1 MSLSANNAK
10 HNKQEKHS
18 ASPASNSTQLPA
30 ERVAA
35 IAAARG
41 ETSYSFTAN
50 ASPFTRK
57 SDGSGVG
64 RSAEPGLLGASK
76 GKDGGTRSASRQGKA
91 SGKASSARNK
101 ASTINH
107 DRPSSCA
114 RASALLTGRAHVN
127 GAPHQVNN
135 ARGHD
140 TGVSAKDARDAA
152 ALIDKAAKTSVFS
165 YYPSVRGSTG

>member
-1 MSLSANNAK
+1 MSANNAK
-10 HNKQEKHS
+10 HNKQEKRS
-18 ASPASNSTQLPA
+18 ASPASNSIQLPA

-35 IAAARG
+35 IAASRG
-41 ETSYSFTAN
+41 ETGYSFTAN

-64 RSAEPGLLGASK
+64 RSADLLGARSDK
-76 GKDGGTRSASRQGKA
+76 GGGTRSASRQGKA

-127 GAPHQVNN
+127 GAPHQGNN

-140 TGVSAKDARDAA
+140 AGVSAKDARDAA

-165 YYPSVRGSTG
+165 YYPSLRGSTG